1 MSQDTQAI
9 QDNELVVIG
18 LYNTAVCMVLGNTL
32 EFMHGS

>member
-1 MSQDTQAI
+1 MSLDKQAI
-9 QDNELVVIG
+9 QDKQLVVIG

>member
-1 MSQDTQAI
+1 MIQNPQTI
-9 QDNELVVIG
+9 QDKQLVVIG

>member
-1 MSQDTQAI
+1 MSQNAQAI
-9 QDNELVVIG
+9 QDKELVVIW

>member
-9 QDNELVVIG
+9 QDKELVVIG
-18 LYNTAVCMVLGNTL
+18 LYNTAVCMVLGDTL

>member
-1 MSQDTQAI
+1 MIQNPQAI
-9 QDNELVVIG
+9 QDKELVVIG